1 MQHRLDNLIN
11 LEKNEEKSAY
21 VTFNRKK
28 QQQNLAVNSV
38 PLNATG
44 HQNAFII
51 CAVKD
56 RH

>member
-28 QQQNLAVNSV
+28 TTTKLSCQ
-38 PLNATG
+38 
-44 HQNAFII
+44 
-51 CAVKD
+51 
-56 RH
+56 